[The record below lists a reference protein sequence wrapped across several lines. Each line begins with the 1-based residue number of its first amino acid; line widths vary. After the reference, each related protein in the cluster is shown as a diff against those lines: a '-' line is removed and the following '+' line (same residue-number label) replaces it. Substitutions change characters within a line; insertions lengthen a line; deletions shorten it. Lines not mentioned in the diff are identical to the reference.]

1 MDKIEYSITSRGE
14 LKIIFKGIVF
24 KISGELVLKPAKFY
38 ADLVSLEKIEELSEE
53 HKKKIIEFIQKD
65 SIDKIGTE
73 IIFD

>member
-1 MDKIEYSITSRGE
+1 MVLKYSIMSRGE
-14 LKIIFKGIVF
+14 LEIKYKGEVIKIT
-24 KISGELVLKPAKFY
+24 GELVLNPAKFY

>member
-1 MDKIEYSITSRGE
+1 MVLEYSIISRGE
-14 LKIIFKGIVF
+14 LEIKYKGEVIIIT
-24 KISGELVLKPAKFY
+24 GELVLNPAKFY

-65 SIDKIGTE
+65 SIDKIETE

>member
-1 MDKIEYSITSRGE
+1 MVLEYSIISRGE
-14 LKIIFKGIVF
+14 LEIKYKGEVIIIT
-24 KISGELVLKPAKFY
+24 GELVLNQAKFY

>member
-1 MDKIEYSITSRGE
+1 MVLEYSIISRGE
-14 LKIIFKGIVF
+14 LEIKYKGEVIKIT
-24 KISGELVLKPAKFY
+24 GELVLNPAKFY
-38 ADLVSLEKIEELSEE
+38 ADLVSIEKIEELSEE